1 MNLVTV
7 GLGKSLISTSPSDL
21 LITYA
26 LGSCVAVLIHDPETQ
41 VGGMLHLVLPWSG
54 IDPVKARQNPFHFA
68 DTGIP
73 LLLQRAIALGAA
85 RHRLVV
91 AIAGGSQIMDP
102 HEKFGIGKE
111 NCVAVRKLISE
122 TGLTLRTEEVGG
134 KASRTVCLE
143 IGTGRTFARSTF

>member
-7 GLGKSLISTSPSDL
+7 GLGSSHISKSPSDF

-26 LGSCVAVLIHDPETQ
+26 LGSCVAVLIHDPDTQ
-41 VGGMLHLVLPWSG
+41 VGGMLHLVLPWSR

-73 LLLQRAIALGAA
+73 MLLQRAIALGAA

-91 AIAGGSQIMDP
+91 AMAGGSQMMDP
-102 HEKFGIGKE
+102 DEKFAIGKE
-111 NCVAVRKLISE
+111 NCIAVRQLISQ
-122 TGLTLRTEEVGG
+122 TGLTIRTEEVGG

-143 IGTGRTFARSTF
+143 IGTGRTFARSTY